1 MEKSIFSEMV
11 GKFNRTITL
20 RMRLEP
26 VTFDKNHKM
35 QFVNLEDLK
44 IVSETK
50 KMNQLF
56 YNESQIKK
64 EYADFKK
71 VFDEFHADIIEKYLK
86 ELSDNSENNELQ
98 RKLNDYRDAFEN
110 EKGKSALNEIK
121 EELK

>member
-44 IVSETK
+44 IVSESK
-50 KMNQLF
+50 
-56 YNESQIKK
+56 
-64 EYADFKK
+64 
-71 VFDEFHADIIEKYLK
+71 
-86 ELSDNSENNELQ
+86 
-98 RKLNDYRDAFEN
+98 
-110 EKGKSALNEIK
+110 
-121 EELK
+121 

>member
-86 ELSDNSENNELQ
+86 DLSDNSENNGLQ
-98 RKLNDYRDAFEN
+98 SKLN
-110 EKGKSALNEIK
+110 
-121 EELK
+121 